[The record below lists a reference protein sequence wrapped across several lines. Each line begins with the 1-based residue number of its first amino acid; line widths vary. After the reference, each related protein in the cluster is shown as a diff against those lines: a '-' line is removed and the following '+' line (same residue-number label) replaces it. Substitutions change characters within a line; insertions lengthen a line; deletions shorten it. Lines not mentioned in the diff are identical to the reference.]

1 MQSLMDQ
8 VTEWMEDMSQKEMEE
23 TGGEIK
29 RFWYRFPGA
38 LGSAVGEYT
47 GTEDS
52 LRKHLDQEILTAW
65 CGTKARPSS
74 VAVYVVPYVGEG
86 HKMDLDNEFT
96 HISFTGRDILSKGQV
111 MKCSHNFALLP
122 PTRDKRGGYQ
132 VVLKCEGC
140 GSMRLEY
147 RDKIGHCVRAV
158 IMEGGRLSYERGMT
172 PCSADEYF
180 HGPQK

>member
-8 VTEWMEDMSQKEMEE
+8 VTEWMGDMSQKEMEE

-52 LRKHLDQEILTAW
+52 LRKHLDQEVLTAW

-74 VAVYVVPYVGEG
+74 VAVYVVPYVGKG
-86 HKMDLDNEFT
+86 HKMDRDNEFT
-96 HISFTGRDILSKGQV
+96 HISFTGRDILSVEVSLHKAMAFVRDAIQAAELLSNDERFKDPTAAMLIFQLKQKLKAGDLSAAVWRLKG
-111 MKCSHNFALLP
+111 L
-122 PTRDKRGGYQ
+122 
-132 VVLKCEGC
+132 
-140 GSMRLEY
+140 MR
-147 RDKIGHCVRAV
+147 
-158 IMEGGRLSYERGMT
+158 IMEEDKS
-172 PCSADEYF
+172 
-180 HGPQK
+180 